1 MRTEPRFVKPSDY
14 LNYIGR
20 DLNFELK
27 ANQNESNKANLF
39 LMQIEDML
47 LARID
52 KTSFRLY
59 SWDCITEYQKDCLQK
74 AIIIEANYIIRNS
87 NLFTD
92 SGYDPDRGEIID
104 INKLQNVAI
113 CPSAIDFLSNCGLYN
128 HVIKNRYRFVRLH

>member
-14 LNYIGR
+14 ENYTGVSLNA
-20 DLNFELK
+20 ELK
-27 ANQNESNKANLF
+27 VNQNESNKANLF

-59 SWDCITEYQKDCLQK
+59 DWNNLTEYQKDCLQK
-74 AIIIEANYIIRNS
+74 AIIIETQYIIRNS
-87 NLFTD
+87 NIFTD
-92 SGYDPDRGEIID
+92 SGYDPERGEIINID
-104 INKLQNVAI
+104 KLQNIAI

-128 HVIKNRYRFVRLH
+128 HVIKNRYRFLRL